1 MKRNWDVIR
10 KILLKVEALP
20 DESSMIASSDFAA
33 DAIDNETAVYHI
45 DLLIQ
50 AGLLKGE
57 CHKAIDPAHCLL
69 YSLTWDGHEFLDRIK
84 REGVWNKVKETART
98 KSIDLNFDI
107 IKTIAS
113 SLLIQIAKG
122 G

>member
-10 KILLKVEALP
+10 KILLKVESLP
-20 DESSMIASSDFAA
+20 DEYSVILASDFE
-33 DAIDNETAVYHI
+33 IDQETVAYHMRI
-45 DLLIQ
+45 LIQ
-50 AGLLKGE
+50 AGLIEGE
-57 CHKAIDPAHCLL
+57 CNAAFSPAQCHITG
-69 YSLTWDGHEFLDRIK
+69 LTWDGHEFLDRIK
-84 REGVWNKVKETART
+84 RENVWNKVKETARA
-98 KSIDLNFDI
+98 KSIDLSFDI